1 MKETAGMSCDDL
13 KGAVWMVLCGR
24 MVVLA
29 AVIGNWAV
37 VAV

>member
-1 MKETAGMSCDDL
+1 MKETAGMSYVEL
-13 KGAVWMVLCGR
+13 KDAVWMGLRGR

-37 VAV
+37 MAE